1 MGVDYD
7 KLRDAQLEERGSD
20 LIHFLPE
27 LLLTLVSKYHVTLFS
42 IKQYYLGLIGEQHIR
57 QILELTCFLLSEQ
70 EIVTNPYISAGYVEM
85 LFSFLHDPKPGII
98 H

>member
-1 MGVDYD
+1 MSLLLDLLPQWMGVDYD

-57 QILELTCFLLSEQ
+57 QILELTCFLLS
-70 EIVTNPYISAGYVEM
+70 
-85 LFSFLHDPKPGII
+85 
-98 H
+98 